1 MVYIFFL
8 SLQLEIA
15 LNDILKKEL
24 HVNLRNFVNFMNVI
38 VIEKYFDLK
47 R

>member
-15 LNDILKKEL
+15 LNDSKKKKEL
-24 HVNLRNFVNFMNVI
+24 HVNLRNFVNFINVI
-38 VIEKYFDLK
+38 VIEKIF
-47 R
+47 